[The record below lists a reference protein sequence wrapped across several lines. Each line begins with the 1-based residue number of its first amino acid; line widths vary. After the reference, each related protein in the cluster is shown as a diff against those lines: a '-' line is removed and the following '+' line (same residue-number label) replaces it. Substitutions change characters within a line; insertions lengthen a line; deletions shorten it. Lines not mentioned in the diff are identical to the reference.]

1 MEEESI
7 SSSQL
12 EGAATTTSVAKEM
25 LQTARKPRDEGERM
39 ILGNY
44 RMMSA
49 VWEHRDE
56 LLTPDLIR
64 QFHRIGVEGID
75 DEKYFPGM
83 FRENNNVSVV
93 DPFGEVIHQPPSFD
107 VLPQKIEELCQWANV
122 RHEEDA
128 SLNYLHPL
136 VKAGVLHFL
145 IGYYHPF
152 NDGNGRT
159 ARAVF
164 YWYMLKCGYAAFRYI
179 SISRLLKK
187 SPTAYAKA
195 YLFTETDGFDLTY
208 FVSYQCEI
216 VSRAV
221 KDFHAHIVD
230 SVYQQRTLFETMW
243 NSGLMKKLN
252 QRQQILATIAIR
264 NQGKVFSVKE
274 VMENLSVSNNTARSD
289 LRHLAALGLVRPLV
303 EGKETFY
310 QSPKT
315 MKDVKKLIERH

>member
-107 VLPQKIEELCQWANV
+107 VLPQK
-122 RHEEDA
+122 
-128 SLNYLHPL
+128 
-136 VKAGVLHFL
+136 
-145 IGYYHPF
+145 
-152 NDGNGRT
+152 
-159 ARAVF
+159 
-164 YWYMLKCGYAAFRYI
+164 
-179 SISRLLKK
+179 
-187 SPTAYAKA
+187 
-195 YLFTETDGFDLTY
+195 
-208 FVSYQCEI
+208 
-216 VSRAV
+216 
-221 KDFHAHIVD
+221 
-230 SVYQQRTLFETMW
+230 
-243 NSGLMKKLN
+243 
-252 QRQQILATIAIR
+252 
-264 NQGKVFSVKE
+264 
-274 VMENLSVSNNTARSD
+274 
-289 LRHLAALGLVRPLV
+289 
-303 EGKETFY
+303 
-310 QSPKT
+310 
-315 MKDVKKLIERH
+315 